1 MAYEVELIKA
11 SFEPTARER
20 LKYRDFSEMQK
31 IDQLCEGSEDT
42 SIIEGVADYL
52 LFNVHNDNS
61 TTGNEDYSQ
70 LVIITE
76 DGSGYVTGSTT
87 FIRDFGTVFAVM
99 SEDNEKPFDIKI
111 RKVPSKRYSGK
122 YFLKLSVL

>member
-1 MAYEVELIKA
+1 MSYEVELIEG
-11 SFEPTARER
+11 SFEPSARER
-20 LKYRDFSEMQK
+20 LKYQDFSEMQK
-31 IDQLCEGSEDT
+31 IDQLCEGTDDT
-42 SIIEGVADYL
+42 SIIEGVAEYL

-61 TTGNEDYSQ
+61 TSGNEDYSQ

-87 FIRDFGTVFAVM
+87 FIRDFGTVFAIM
-99 SEDNEKPFDIKI
+99 RGDNDIPFGIKI

-122 YFLKLSVL
+122 YFLKLSVM